1 MSGGTPRAVAMGGGT
16 GLPRVLSCLL
26 ACGYDT
32 TAVVTVADDGGSSGQ
47 LRRELGIL
55 PPGDARNC
63 LVAMADP
70 DTTLARV
77 FQYRFAHGHGL
88 VGHAL
93 GNLVIAALA
102 DIRGG
107 FPEALAA
114 AGELLGSRGHVL
126 PSTVADVLL
135 VGELAEGGRI
145 QGQAASANSDE
156 PLVRVHLDPPGPS
169 AYPPALEAIAA
180 ADLVVV
186 GPGSLFT
193 SLLPNFLVAGVSDA
207 LLASAARRVYVCNVA
222 NQRGETCGMDAAAH
236 VRALVEHGLGGVFD
250 TVIAHD
256 SERHPLPHE
265 IEPVVCD
272 ERCVGEIAAMGP
284 RVVLGDLVD
293 RADPRHHDAEL
304 LCRAIGEVS

>member
-1 MSGGTPRAVAMGGGT
+1 MSAHRPLAVAVGGGT
-16 GLPRVLSCLL
+16 GLPRVLTCLL
-26 ACGYDT
+26 SRGYET

-47 LRRELGIL
+47 LRREFGIL

-70 DTTLARV
+70 DSTLARV

-88 VGHAL
+88 AGHAL

-102 DIRGG
+102 DISGG

-114 AGELLGSRGHVL
+114 AGELLGSRGRVL
-126 PSTVADVLL
+126 PSTVADVRL
-135 VGELAEGGRI
+135 VGEVAEGARI

-156 PLVRVHLDPPGPS
+156 PLTRVHLEPENPA
-169 AYPPALEAIAA
+169 AYPPALAAIAE

-193 SLLPNFLVAGVSDA
+193 SLLPNFLVAGVADA
-207 LLASAARRVYVCNVA
+207 LRDSPARRVYVCNVA
-222 NQRGETCGMDAAAH
+222 NQRGETCGMDAVAH
-236 VRALVEHGLGGVFD
+236 VRALVAHGLGGVFD

-256 SERHPLPHE
+256 SERFPLPAE
-265 IEPVVCD
+265 VEPVVCD
-272 ERCVGEIAAMGP
+272 TRCADEISASGP

-293 RADPRHHDAEL
+293 RADPRHHDPEL
-304 LCRAIGEVS
+304 LCRAIGEVN